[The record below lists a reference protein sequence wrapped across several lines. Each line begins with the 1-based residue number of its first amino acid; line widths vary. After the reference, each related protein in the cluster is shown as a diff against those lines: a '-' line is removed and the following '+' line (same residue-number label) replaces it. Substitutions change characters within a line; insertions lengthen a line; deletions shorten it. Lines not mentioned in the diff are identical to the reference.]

1 MKMKHF
7 TLMFSIIGIL
17 FLFFVSRMYQPP
29 LIAINQMPNYQDKQV
44 IIEGTVIEYHLTK
57 YSSQIIT
64 IENNNATT
72 TVFVEG
78 MADIEFGDKI
88 QVTGD
93 VQKYKE
99 GWEIVVNNVNQ
110 VKILEKWSNISI
122 PLWQLADNPLKYI
135 NLNIQVNGYIDSIS
149 NSYFY
154 LTDLEKNHFLPVFYE
169 LEKNVTI
176 SPGQKICIQGKFSFD
191 KENLRYKIE
200 IIEEIHGI
208 TLLGD

>member
-1 MKMKHF
+1 MKHF

-78 MADIEFGDKI
+78 IAEIEFGDKI

-122 PLWQLADNPLKYI
+122 PLWQLSDNPSKYI
-135 NLNIQVNGYIDSIS
+135 NLNIKVDGYIDSIS

-154 LTDLEKNHFLPVFYE
+154 ITDLEKNHFLPVFYE
-169 LEKNVTI
+169 LGKNITI